1 MTGPTSQGKLRAS
14 NAVMETTSFLS
25 GANTPFLE
33 ELYARWRENPESVD
47 PSWRDFFV
55 ELGDQG
61 IASPRDS
68 SGVTSRLRPRLAKA
82 DGDLIGA
89 LTGWWPSDE
98 QAATSADARATA
110 RESIRAIQLVRA
122 YRVIGHLAADLDP
135 LKLTPRPSLAQL
147 DPGFYGFH
155 EN

>member
-33 ELYARWRENPESVD
+33 ELYSRWQENPESVD
-47 PSWRDFFV
+47 PSWQTFFA
-55 ELGDQG
+55 ELGDRSVAARQG
-61 IASPRDS
+61 ASNANL
-68 SGVTSRLRPRLAKA
+68 RLRPRMAKA

-98 QAATSADARATA
+98 
-110 RESIRAIQLVRA
+110 
-122 YRVIGHLAADLDP
+122 
-135 LKLTPRPSLAQL
+135 K
-147 DPGFYGFH
+147 
-155 EN
+155 